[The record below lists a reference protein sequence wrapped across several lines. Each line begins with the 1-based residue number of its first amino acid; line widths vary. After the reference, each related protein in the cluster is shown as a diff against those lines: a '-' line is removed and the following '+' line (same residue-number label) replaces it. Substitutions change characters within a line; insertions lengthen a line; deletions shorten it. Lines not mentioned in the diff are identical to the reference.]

1 MRICVIIPAAGRGSR
16 LGLDVPKI
24 LVPILPE
31 LTVWDVL
38 RRSSLAVA
46 DHVHVV
52 VSPSGKDAFA
62 SAARADIDAGRVS
75 QSLQPEP
82 LGMGDA
88 VFRAEPVFSTFDAM
102 IVMWGDQVGVSA
114 ATLGRV
120 RTALTEA
127 KGDVVALPLATTKAP
142 YVHYEL
148 DAAGKLA
155 HVLQSREGD
164 AMPEVGQADV
174 GVFGLTTRGLRDHW
188 AAYSARGIVGKKTG
202 EANFLPFMPF
212 LSQERGFAVT
222 TLPGIDPEEARG
234 INTKEDLEHF
244 QKALRQA
251 NEKEGA
257 GT

>member
-1 MRICVIIPAAGRGSR
+1 VVIPAAGRGSR

-24 LVPILPE
+24 LVPIFPD

-38 RRSSLAVA
+38 RASSLAVA

-52 VSPSGKDAFA
+52 VSPHGQAAFA
-62 SAARADIDAGRVS
+62 SAAKADIDAGRVS
-75 QSLQPEP
+75 HSLQPEP

-114 ATLGRV
+114 ATLARV
-120 RTALTEA
+120 RAALLAAT
-127 KGDVVALPLATTKAP
+127 GDVVALPLATTRAP
-142 YVHYEL
+142 YVHYEID
-148 DAAGKLA
+148 DAGRLTN
-155 HVLQSREGD
+155 VLQSREGD
-164 AMPEVGQADV
+164 VMPDVGEADV
-174 GVFGLTTRGLRDHW
+174 GVFGLAWGKSRGLREHW
-188 AAYSARGIVGKKTG
+188 AAYAARGIVGKKTR

-212 LSQERGFAVT
+212 LAQERGFAVT
-222 TLPGIDPEEARG
+222 TLRGIGPEEARG

-244 QKALRQA
+244 QKTLLQA
-251 NEKEGA
+251 NKKEGA